1 MGTQHEFRSL
11 VRITVRR
18 GTLAGAGLLLLA
30 GLRLDIRIR
39 PAFVN
44 AWQDT
49 PSQRD
54 GARPPPPVIASGEPT
69 RVTMRNVDFHI
80 AEGIVLHI
88 RRLAGQMHGRGGI
101 IDFDDVTSYVTEVSS
116 AEVGLTGPDLTNL
129 MNRYVFNYPGAPI
142 TNLRI
147 EITPD
152 GVRQTG
158 TLHKGVRIPF
168 DMTSSVSVTDDGRIE
183 LAAKR
188 VRILGVDGLALMRA
202 LGLSLESM
210 MNLSRAHG
218 VTVDHNSLIID
229 PLAIL
234 PPPAIRGTLTGARI
248 SGDQLVQ
255 TLGDSAAAAPRQTI
269 DPESRNYML
278 YRGGT
283 LHFTKLY
290 MPDAEMLVTDED
302 QSTPFDFDNAHYQR
316 QVIAGHSKT
325 LPSLGLEVWMPDAS
339 SLRRTNAN
347 DP

>member
-1 MGTQHEFRSL
+1 
-11 VRITVRR
+11 
-18 GTLAGAGLLLLA
+18 
-30 GLRLDIRIR
+30 
-39 PAFVN
+39 
-44 AWQDT
+44 
-49 PSQRD
+49 
-54 GARPPPPVIASGEPT
+54 
-69 RVTMRNVDFHI
+69 
-80 AEGIVLHI
+80 
-88 RRLAGQMHGRGGI
+88 
-101 IDFDDVTSYVTEVSS
+101 
-116 AEVGLTGPDLTNL
+116 
-129 MNRYVFNYPGAPI
+129 
-142 TNLRI
+142 LRI

-168 DMTSSVSVTDDGRIE
+168 DMTSSVSVTNDGRIE

-210 MNLSRAHG
+210 MDLSKAHG

-234 PPPAIRGTLTGARI
+234 PPPAIRGTLTGAHI

-255 TLGDSAAAAPRQTI
+255 TLGDSTAAPPRQTI

-302 QSTPFDFDNAHYQR
+302 QSTPFDFDNAHYTR